1 MPTSKVFRMDERYM
15 FWVSWCCLMLKRSRA
30 CYSSCINFEF
40 MSSIN
45 PYSLTFYQEQ
55 EQKHAMLFKEQFYEQ
70 DHINAQS
77 TMYHRSV
84 SCPGAGIQLG
94 TIFNCIRS
102 LCTP

>member
-1 MPTSKVFRMDERYM
+1 
-15 FWVSWCCLMLKRSRA
+15 
-30 CYSSCINFEF
+30 

-94 TIFNCIRS
+94 TIFIALD
-102 LCTP
+102 LCALHEQACNYMSIKFPIK